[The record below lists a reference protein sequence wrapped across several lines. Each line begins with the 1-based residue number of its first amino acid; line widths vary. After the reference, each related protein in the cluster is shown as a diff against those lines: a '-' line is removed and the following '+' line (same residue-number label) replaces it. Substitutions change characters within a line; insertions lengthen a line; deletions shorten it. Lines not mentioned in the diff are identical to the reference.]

1 MGLSPKPACKGP
13 ASAGTLAFIA
23 IGLGY
28 ANPFREMV

>member
-1 MGLSPKPACKGP
+1 MGLSPKPACTGP

-28 ANPFREMV
+28 ANRFGEMM